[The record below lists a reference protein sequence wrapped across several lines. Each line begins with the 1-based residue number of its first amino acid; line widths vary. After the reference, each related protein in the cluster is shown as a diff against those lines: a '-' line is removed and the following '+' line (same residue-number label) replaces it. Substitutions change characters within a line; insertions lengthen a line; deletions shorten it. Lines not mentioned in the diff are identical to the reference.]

1 MISSASAHGR
11 QIFTC
16 FWCCWERGSE
26 DAESLM
32 YSEVICRP
40 WQCFKQKPNLCFKK
54 IIITIKYY
62 KIQKKKKPQTEHE
75 LKRKGRWAA
84 SICSF
89 CLTHSQFICCAGFSV
104 RMDVQN

>member
-11 QIFTC
+11 QIITC
-16 FWCCWERGSE
+16 FWCCWEHGSE

-62 KIQKKKKPQTEHE
+62 KIQKKKNPKLNMNWKEKVAEQ
-75 LKRKGRWAA
+75 LVFA
-84 SICSF
+84 
-89 CLTHSQFICCAGFSV
+89 LSV
-104 RMDVQN
+104 